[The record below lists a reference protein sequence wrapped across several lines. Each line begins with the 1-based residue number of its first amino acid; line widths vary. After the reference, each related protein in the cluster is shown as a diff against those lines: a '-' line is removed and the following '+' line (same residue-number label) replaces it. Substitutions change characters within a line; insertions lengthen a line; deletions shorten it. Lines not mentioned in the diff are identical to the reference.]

1 MRTSHAAAIAL
12 LALFT
17 ASASLPASAA
27 HAGSGAS
34 AKKSVKSSAL
44 PANLDAVTS
53 ASIVPEKLR
62 QSVPS
67 KAFTK
72 GSARKALF
80 IVGDPRRES
89 VEWDLVATA
98 SKHLIEK
105 GFEVEIRDLYEIGF
119 NPVLPRSSF
128 YHAKDGFG
136 KTTKDIA
143 IEQGFVRQ
151 ADYLVFCYPNWHD
164 SPNAIVKGYMERVF
178 SKKFAYRDSEKGLE
192 GLLKEKAVFTI
203 MNAGWVG
210 MGRGDV
216 GDGVVEKTKPVW
228 DKYMGAYRVIDDDTA
243 AFWGAKNLGRFVNDR
258 TPANNAKDYEAQ
270 IQALR
275 AALAK
280 SIDRKFGL

>member
-53 ASIVPEKLR
+53 ASIVPKALR
-62 QSVPS
+62 QAVPS
-67 KAFTK
+67 RAFTK
-72 GSARKALF
+72 GSAPKALF

-98 SKHLIEK
+98 SKHLMEK

-136 KTTKDIA
+136 KTPKDVA
-143 IEQGFVRQ
+143 VEQGFVRQ

-164 SPNAIVKGYMERVF
+164 SPNAITKGYMERVF
-178 SKKFAYRDSEKGLE
+178 SKKFAYRDTEKGLE
-192 GLLKEKAVFTI
+192 GLLKDKSVFTI

-228 DKYMGAYRVIDDDTA
+228 NKYMNAYKVVDDDTA

-258 TPANNAKDYEAQ
+258 TPSNGAKDYEVQ

-275 AALAK
+275 AALVK